1 MYDYFQRLWANREKV
16 IIVGIIVAFLLL
28 AVCWFSYVLGLRN
41 AGTTDGDGGSGGAE
55 QVGQHIQSAVTG
67 QREITERIDGLQNSS
82 DKISGGI
89 EAGAAGIE
97 AATAANSNAES
108 LVRESGELIAEGQ
121 RILQTIRRSAK
132 KDSAPH

>member
-1 MYDYFQRLWANREKV
+1 MYNDLFDIGPNNKEMA
-16 IIVGIIVAFLLL
+16 VGILVTVAVLV
-28 AVCWFSYVLGLRN
+28 AVFCAGYMLGLRSG
-41 AGTTDGDGGSGGAE
+41 GTANSDGGSGGAE

-82 DKISGGI
+82 DKISGRI

-97 AATAANSNAES
+97 AAAAANSNAES

-121 RILQTIRRSAK
+121 RILQTIRRRAEKNSVA
-132 KDSAPH
+132 H